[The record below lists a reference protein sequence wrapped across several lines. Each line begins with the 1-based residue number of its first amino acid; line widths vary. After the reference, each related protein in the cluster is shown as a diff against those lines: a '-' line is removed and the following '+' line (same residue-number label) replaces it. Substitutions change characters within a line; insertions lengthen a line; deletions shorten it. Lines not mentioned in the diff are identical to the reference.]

1 MSGHPGTPRGAAKED
16 AYRIY
21 PTQKQETLAQQQK
34 INKLSDWVWSP
45 KWQEVEKYK
54 GQLFLLQDLLNKCS
68 GSFSPPAHASH
79 AYDGQP
85 SALVSKAAVHNFFS
99 NAKGRWIHH
108 TGFFTGDYNSLPT
121 EYVGSPLYNVDGND
135 DGGPYDV
142 YFPADNMLWHSPE
155 SPDAII
161 SPELDRARLTGL
173 NFRVFKKELEA
184 RVSTISSK
192 LDKAS
197 AQLAPE
203 IALFK
208 KLAGASA
215 NKYIFGTA
223 GLPFSSFSGN
233 GGGTTQPPGNF
244 ISKAEMDAKPVIYNV
259 GSVKEGYLPTRATAH
274 TTVEE
279 ADLAV
284 NGIPG
289 NTWSNSPSAVW
300 DAKQL
305 WREVQGSKGMF
316 QTYFPPGGSTDY
328 NNNVSAFPKNETQ
341 KKYGFQFLYNPGS
354 INMNYM
360 GVAQTDVALQMSGKD
375 PANYIPPNVAS
386 ASISFK
392 LLLNRMYDMK
402 YYNTDGTL
410 KSEALAANLYAPR
423 NPWNLAQAK
432 ANGIEFDEQ
441 NAIYN
446 KGTMYDVEYLLR
458 VLLGYTLKSQLRY
471 ELTADMGFF
480 SRRKVELHLGPSLR
494 YYGYVNSLAVNHVMF
509 NERMVPI
516 LSYVDVGFSRYPD
529 YPDSN
534 TWSTTYMPIGNR
546 AGASGSKGLVL
557 E

>member
-21 PTQKQETLAQQQK
+21 PTRKQETLAQQQT
-34 INKLSDWVWSP
+34 ITKLSDWVWSP
-45 KWQEVEKYK
+45 KWQEVERYK
-54 GQLFLLQDLLNKCS
+54 GQLFLLQDLLKKCS
-68 GSFSPPAHASH
+68 GSFSAPAHASH
-79 AYDGQP
+79 AYDGEP
-85 SALVSKAAVHNFFS
+85 SALVQQAVVRNFFS
-99 NAKGRWIHH
+99 ITKARWIYG
-108 TGFFTGDYNSLPT
+108 TSFFTGDHNTVPT
-121 EYVGSPLYNVDGND
+121 DYVGYSLYNIDKGNMS
-135 DGGPYDV
+135 GPYDV
-142 YFPADNMLWHSPE
+142 YFPVDNMLWHSTHDLQ
-155 SPDAII
+155 DALGASIG
-161 SPELDRARLTGL
+161 EY
-173 NFRVFKKELEA
+173 RVFKKELIA
-184 RVSTISSK
+184 RISTISSK

-208 KLAGASA
+208 KLAGANA
-215 NKYIFGTA
+215 NRYIFGTSTT
-223 GLPFSSFSGN
+223 GTYSSGQGN
-233 GGGTTQPPGNF
+233 KDQNKPKNF
-244 ISKAEMDAKPVIYNV
+244 ITKAELDKKPVIYNV
-259 GSVKEGYLPTRATAH
+259 GSVKESYLPARALAHATR
-274 TTVEE
+274 EE

-289 NTWSNSPSAVW
+289 NTWTNSPSAVI

-305 WREVQGSKGMF
+305 WREVQGSKGML
-316 QTYFPPGGSTDY
+316 QTYFPPGGTADF
-328 NNNVSAFPKNETQ
+328 NNTVASFPKNETQ

-354 INMNYM
+354 ISMNYL
-360 GVAQTDVALQMSGKD
+360 GVAQTDVALQMSGND

-392 LLLNRMYDMK
+392 ILLNRMYDMK
-402 YYNTDGTL
+402 YYTPEGTL
-410 KSEALAANLYAPR
+410 KAEALAANIYAPR
-423 NPWNLAQAK
+423 NPWNLSQAK

-458 VLLGYTLKSQLRY
+458 VLLGYTMKSQLRY

-480 SRRKVELHLGPSLR
+480 SRRKVELHLGPNLR
-494 YYGYVNSLAVNHVMF
+494 YYGYVNSLMVNHVMF

-516 LSYVDVGFSRYPD
+516 LSYVDIGFSRYPD

-534 TWSTTYMPIGNR
+534 TWSTTYTPIG
-546 AGASGSKGLVL
+546 GSGSRSGTRGLVV